1 MNLKNIIRNSLQG
14 SERVNSDSVINAEF
28 SDALESAS
36 SFLIETFRSKGKV
49 LLAGNGG
56 SAAEAQHMSAEYV
69 GTLVTSNK
77 RDPIPSIA
85 LSVDTSFITAW
96 SNDNGYEDIFRRQ
109 LQALAKE
116 SDCFISYST
125 SGESKNIINAID
137 YANSMNLKTIS
148 FTGIKES
155 TVSEKSFFTF
165 KAPSSETAIIQE
177 LHTIVGHEICSIIDK
192 EFS

>member
-1 MNLKNIIRNSLQG
+1 MKENSFLKRSKILEDNQDYLI
-14 SERVNSDSVINAEF
+14 DSARTISQVFIEVINKGGK
-28 SDALESAS
+28 
-36 SFLIETFRSKGKV
+36 LIF
-49 LLAGNGG
+49 AGNGG

-69 GTLVTSNK
+69 GTLITSNK
-77 RDPIPSIA
+77 RNPIPSIA

-96 SNDNGYEDIFRRQ
+96 SNDHGYDDIFRRQ
-109 LQALAKE
+109 LQALANEK
-116 SDCFISYST
+116 DCFVSYST
-125 SGESKNIINAID
+125 SGESKNILNAIE
-137 YANSMNLKTIS
+137 YANSMNIKTIS

-177 LHTIVGHEICSIIDK
+177 LHTILGHEVCSIIDK

>member
-1 MNLKNIIRNSLQG
+1 MNENTFLKRSKILEDNQDYLI
-14 SERVNSDSVINAEF
+14 DSVRTISQVFIEVINKGGK
-28 SDALESAS
+28 
-36 SFLIETFRSKGKV
+36 LIF
-49 LLAGNGG
+49 AGNGG

-77 RDPIPSIA
+77 RNPIPSIA

-96 SNDNGYEDIFRRQ
+96 SNDHGYEDIFRRQ
-109 LQALAKE
+109 LQALAKDN
-116 SDCFISYST
+116 DCFISYST
-125 SGESKNIINAID
+125 SGESKNILNAIE
-137 YANSMNLKTIS
+137 YANSMKIKTVS

-155 TVSEKSFFTF
+155 RVSQQSFFTF
-165 KAPSSETAIIQE
+165 KAPSSDTAIIQE

>member
-1 MNLKNIIRNSLQG
+1 MKENIFLKRSKILEDNQDYLI
-14 SERVNSDSVINAEF
+14 DSVRTISQVFIEVINKGGK
-28 SDALESAS
+28 
-36 SFLIETFRSKGKV
+36 LIF
-49 LLAGNGG
+49 AGNGG

-77 RDPIPSIA
+77 RNPIPSIA

-96 SNDNGYEDIFRRQ
+96 SNDHGYEDIFRRQ

-116 SDCFISYST
+116 NDCFVSYST
-125 SGESKNIINAID
+125 SGESKNILNAIE
-137 YANSMNLKTIS
+137 YANSINVKTIS
-148 FTGIKES
+148 FTGIKDS
-155 TVSEKSFFTF
+155 RASEKSLFTF
-165 KAPSSETAIIQE
+165 KAPSNETAIIQE

>member
-1 MNLKNIIRNSLQG
+1 MKENTFFKRSKILEDNQDYLI
-14 SERVNSDSVINAEF
+14 DSVKTISQVFIEAINKGGK
-28 SDALESAS
+28 
-36 SFLIETFRSKGKV
+36 LIF
-49 LLAGNGG
+49 AGNGG

-77 RDPIPSIA
+77 RNAIPSIA

-96 SNDNGYEDIFRRQ
+96 SNDHGYEDIFRRQ

-116 SDCFISYST
+116 NDCFVSYST
-125 SGESKNIINAID
+125 SGESKNILSAIE
-137 YANSMNLKTIS
+137 YANSMNIKTIT
-148 FTGIKES
+148 FTGIRES
-155 TVSEKSFFTF
+155 RASQKSFFTF
-165 KAPSSETAIIQE
+165 KAPATETAIIQE

>member
-1 MNLKNIIRNSLQG
+1 MKENTFLKRSKILEDNQDYLI
-14 SERVNSDSVINAEF
+14 DSVRTISQVFIEVINNGGK
-28 SDALESAS
+28 
-36 SFLIETFRSKGKV
+36 LIF
-49 LLAGNGG
+49 AGNGG

-77 RDPIPSIA
+77 RNPIPSIA
-85 LSVDTSFITAW
+85 LSVDTSFLTAW
-96 SNDNGYEDIFRRQ
+96 SNDHGYDDIFRRQ

-125 SGESKNIINAID
+125 SGESKNILNALD
-137 YANSMNLKTIS
+137 YANSINVKTIS

-155 TVSEKSFFTF
+155 SVSEKSLFTF

>member
-1 MNLKNIIRNSLQG
+1 MKENTFLKRSKILEENQDYLTESVKTISQEFIK
-14 SERVNSDSVINAEF
+14 VINQGGK
-28 SDALESAS
+28 
-36 SFLIETFRSKGKV
+36 LIF
-49 LLAGNGG
+49 AGNGG

-77 RDPIPSIA
+77 RNPIPSIA

-96 SNDNGYEDIFRRQ
+96 SNDHGYEDIFRRQ

-116 SDCFISYST
+116 NDCFVSYST
-125 SGESKNIINAID
+125 SGESKNILSAIE
-137 YANSMNLKTIS
+137 YANSMNIKTIT
-148 FTGIKES
+148 FTGIRES
-155 TVSEKSFFTF
+155 RASQKSFFTF
-165 KAPSSETAIIQE
+165 KAPATETAIIQE

>member
-1 MNLKNIIRNSLQG
+1 MKENPFI
-14 SERVNSDSVINAEF
+14 
-28 SDALESAS
+28 
-36 SFLIETFRSKGKV
+36 TRSKILEENRDYLDEAVRTISKVFIEVIKNNGK
-49 LLAGNGG
+49 LIFAGNGG

-85 LSVDTSFITAW
+85 LSVDSSFITAW
-96 SNDNGYEDIFRRQ
+96 SNDHGYEDIFRRQ

-116 SDCFISYST
+116 SDCFVSYST
-125 SGESKNIINAID
+125 SGESRNILNAIE
-137 YANSMNLKTIS
+137 YANSMKIKTIS

-155 TVSEKSFFTF
+155 RASQRSFFTF
-165 KAPSSETAIIQE
+165 KAPSNETAIIQE

>member
-1 MNLKNIIRNSLQG
+1 MKENTFLKRSKILEDNQDYLI
-14 SERVNSDSVINAEF
+14 DSVKTISQVFIEAINKGGK
-28 SDALESAS
+28 
-36 SFLIETFRSKGKV
+36 LIF
-49 LLAGNGG
+49 AGNGG

-77 RDPIPSIA
+77 RNPIPSIA

-96 SNDNGYEDIFRRQ
+96 SNDHGYEDIFRRQ

-116 SDCFISYST
+116 NDCFVSYST
-125 SGESKNIINAID
+125 SGESKNILNAIE
-137 YANSMNLKTIS
+137 YANSMNIKTIT
-148 FTGIKES
+148 FTGIRES
-155 TVSEKSFFTF
+155 RASQKSFFTF
-165 KAPSSETAIIQE
+165 KAPATETAIIQE

>member
-1 MNLKNIIRNSLQG
+1 MKENPFI
-14 SERVNSDSVINAEF
+14 
-28 SDALESAS
+28 
-36 SFLIETFRSKGKV
+36 TRSKILEENRDYLDEAVRTISKVFIEVIKNNGK
-49 LLAGNGG
+49 LIFAGNGG

-85 LSVDTSFITAW
+85 LSVDSSFITAW
-96 SNDNGYEDIFRRQ
+96 SNDHGYEDIFRRQ

-116 SDCFISYST
+116 RDCFVSFST
-125 SGESKNIINAID
+125 SGESTNILNAIE
-137 YANSMNLKTIS
+137 YANSMKIKTIS

-155 TVSEKSFFTF
+155 RASKKSFFTF

>member
-1 MNLKNIIRNSLQG
+1 MKENTFLKRSKILEDNQDYLI
-14 SERVNSDSVINAEF
+14 DSVKTISQVFIEAINKGGK
-28 SDALESAS
+28 
-36 SFLIETFRSKGKV
+36 LIF
-49 LLAGNGG
+49 AGNGG

-77 RDPIPSIA
+77 RNPIPSIA

-96 SNDNGYEDIFRRQ
+96 SNDHGYEDIFRRQ

-116 SDCFISYST
+116 NDCFVSYST
-125 SGESKNIINAID
+125 SGESKNILSAIE
-137 YANSMNLKTIS
+137 YANSMNIKTIT
-148 FTGIKES
+148 FTGIRES
-155 TVSEKSFFTF
+155 RASQKSFFTF
-165 KAPSSETAIIQE
+165 KAPATETAIIQE

>member
-1 MNLKNIIRNSLQG
+1 MKENPYTK
-14 SERVNSDSVINAEF
+14 
-28 SDALESAS
+28 
-36 SFLIETFRSKGKV
+36 RSKLLQDNQEYLRESVRIISQVFSESIINGGK
-49 LLAGNGG
+49 LIFAGNGG

-77 RDPIPSIA
+77 RSPIASIA
-85 LSVDTSFITAW
+85 LSTDTSFITAW
-96 SNDNGYEDIFRRQ
+96 SNDHGYEDIFKRQ

-116 SDCFISYST
+116 NDCFVSYST

-137 YANSMNLKTIS
+137 YANSMNIKTVS
-148 FTGIKES
+148 FTGMKDS
-155 TVSEKSFFTF
+155 RVSEISHFTF